1 MPSSSSRPA
10 ISLAVSCPGPVRQEP
25 VRGDAPLTNHLC
37 CDTDAVWEE
46 TRESTSLDILE
57 TYAVMR
63 SALNMPVFGTLG
75 NQ

>member
-1 MPSSSSRPA
+1 MMVGCICLYC
-10 ISLAVSCPGPVRQEP
+10 ISMANYASTPVIS
-25 VRGDAPLTNHLC
+25 
-37 CDTDAVWEE
+37 DAVWEE